1 MAFLDHALYDDVN
14 RREIPGLAGFSGLV
28 NVDDPLPLT
37 FAEQYAL
44 TEATAELV
52 TACYAGVLLLQG
64 MGLGGWMFDGIDRFA
79 MLGASG
85 RSDVPG
91 LGFRYDQ
98 DERWPVPNPTGREG
112 VFEAYCPP
120 HYPDMAAAVEAF
132 AERKFGPGGP
142 FHPGTPGAW
151 TDSPRVRGSAQI
163 HDPAFK
169 ACVARQAQYVFDTFG
184 KFPGTVPS
192 VFIMNYVQAHHLDLD
207 FYDRFF
213 KPGAYLRTHAEHM
226 QRWHGER
233 QEPAAHQPA

>member
-1 MAFLDHALYDDVN
+1 M
-14 RREIPGLAGFSGLV
+14 
-28 NVDDPLPLT
+28 
-37 FAEQYAL
+37 
-44 TEATAELV
+44 
-52 TACYAGVLLLQG
+52 LLLQG

-85 RSDVPG
+85 HPDVPG

-169 ACVARQAQYVFDTFG
+169 ACVARQAQHVFDTFG

-207 FYDRFF
+207 FYDWFF
-213 KPGAYLRTHAEHM
+213 KPGAAHLARILRWPRPKAAVLM
-226 QRWHGER
+226 AGIQAVYFYER
-233 QEPAAHQPA
+233 LGGWRRMVSLQAPARRNALGGKPPAHQPA